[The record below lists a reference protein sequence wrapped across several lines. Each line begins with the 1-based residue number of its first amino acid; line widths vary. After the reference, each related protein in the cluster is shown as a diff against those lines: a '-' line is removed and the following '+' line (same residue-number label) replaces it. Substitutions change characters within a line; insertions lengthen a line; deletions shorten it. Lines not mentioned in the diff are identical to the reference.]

1 MPRQYRHEIKF
12 LINENQANILKDRL
26 SMIMTVDENGK
37 NGYFIRSLYYDTPNN
52 KAYNEKLDGVEYRR
66 KYRIRMY
73 NKDDNYIRLEKKI
86 KDENMTAKEQI
97 RISKE
102 DCIKIMNNELSF
114 YDMEDNLLKEFLID
128 IKTKNLVPSVIVDY
142 DRYALLYPVS
152 DVRVTFD
159 YNIKSGIYNYNLF
172 DYNNVNYNVLDDGVI
187 VLEVKFNDF
196 LPEVIGI
203 ILKTIPSIRNAFSK
217 FAMCRSVK

>member
-1 MPRQYRHEIKF
+1 MSKYRHEIKF

-26 SMIMTVDENGK
+26 SMIMTADDNGK
-37 NGYFIRSLYYDTPNN
+37 YGYFIRSLYYDTPTN
-52 KAYNEKLDGVEYRR
+52 KAYYEKLDGVEYRR

-86 KDENMTAKEQI
+86 KDNDMTAKEQI

-102 DCIKIMNNELSF
+102 ECLKIMHNELSF

-142 DRYALLYPVS
+142 DRYALTYPIS

-172 DYNNVNYNVLDDGVI
+172 DFDNTNYNILEDGMI

-203 ILKTIPSIRNAFSK
+203 ILRTIPSIRNAFSK
-217 FAMCRSVK
+217 FAMCRMVK